1 MVSRYAFEHGKTSS
15 NICMHRGCYAELRGR
30 YRLPSQMACTVEREV
45 AAAYK
50 GQWTKLKKNGAARS
64 AGHTKKRYKG
74 LDQPPKFVSTTLT
87 YQHGKDYSLKGDQ
100 HISLLTLEGRV
111 IVPYQG
117 YAPHLALL
125 RKGAQV
131 GAAKLWYDKPH
142 KQYYLLVSFEVERP
156 DPTPEQQKQVVGVD
170 VGVRYLA
177 VSCDY
182 KGTPTFY
189 SGKRVRARANHYA
202 RLRKRLQKKGTRT
215 RGQRYP
221 CDRIKGK
228 SRGKPMPKRATQI
241 TLCEE
246 EQTAL
251 VRLTKRHG
259 SAQQLVLRA
268 RIVLAANEGQG
279 NAEIA
284 RHLSVTAETARL
296 WRDRWAALQD
306 ISLKDRGIEERLAD
320 APRPGVPARITAE
333 QRCQMEVLACE
344 APSQAGRPISQWS
357 GREIAEEMV
366 QRGIV
371 ERISRRHAARL
382 LKKGAFN
389 RTGFATG

>member
-1 MVSRYAFEHGKTSS
+1 MLNTSKS
-15 NICMHRGCYAELRGR
+15 TPQIIMMIGV
-30 YRLPSQMACTVEREV
+30 PS
-45 AAAYK
+45 
-50 GQWTKLKKNGAARS
+50 
-64 AGHTKKRYKG
+64 
-74 LDQPPKFVSTTLT
+74 
-87 YQHGKDYSLKGDQ
+87 
-100 HISLLTLEGRV
+100 
-111 IVPYQG
+111 
-117 YAPHLALL
+117 
-125 RKGAQV
+125 
-131 GAAKLWYDKPH
+131 
-142 KQYYLLVSFEVERP
+142 
-156 DPTPEQQKQVVGVD
+156 
-170 VGVRYLA
+170 
-177 VSCDY
+177 
-182 KGTPTFY
+182 
-189 SGKRVRARANHYA
+189 SGKSYFVTKYVKGHLCKKYIALSYDDEIENFARDHPE
-202 RLRKRLQKKGTRT
+202 LGLVEPST